1 MGLEYRQNCFFWSK
15 LTFWSKLAS
24 MSMSWH
30 ICQIKHFRQNL
41 YLLSKLIIPSKS
53 YFWHINCFDN
63 IINYWQLYLLW
74 IFSSTIWLK
83 YQLCVPVN
91 CNIAKGPFFSGG
103 KEQIKHI
110 NTDASLIKQGKYHG
124 NDNSVQRSSS

>member
-1 MGLEYRQNCFFWSK
+1 MGLEYRQNCFFLSK

-91 CNIAKGPFFSGG
+91 CNIVKGPFFQRWQRTN
-103 KEQIKHI
+103 KAHKHWCV
-110 NTDASLIKQGKYHG
+110 TDQAREISW
-124 NDNSVQRSSS
+124 